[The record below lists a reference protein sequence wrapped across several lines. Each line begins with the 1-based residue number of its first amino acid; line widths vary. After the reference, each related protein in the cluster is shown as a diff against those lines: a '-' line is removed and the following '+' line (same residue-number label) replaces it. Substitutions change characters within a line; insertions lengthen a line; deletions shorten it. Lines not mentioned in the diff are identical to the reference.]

1 MKLKKNEIQFIDNY
15 LKKGGIKYWDVRLEM
30 VDHLVSDIENYED
43 ATDFETAFNHSLVN
57 AGWDKNLEAVHM
69 QSWKSTNKIY
79 RKMHFVEILK
89 LLKNPATLIGF
100 VAFYLLFNRIA
111 VIFSEYIKLV
121 AFMVLLVPIL
131 VLLYE
136 SLKMWRKKLGKSVN
150 MQYGLFYFSFG
161 LIMINLPLQLLPKSH
176 LHLWLPF
183 LMTVYL
189 LMMVAGYKVYKY
201 AYKKMLKL
209 KCL

>member
-1 MKLKKNEIQFIDNY
+1 MKLTKEDVQFIDNY

-30 VDHLVSDIENYED
+30 VDHLVSDIENYKG
-43 ATDFETAFNHSLVN
+43 AADFETAFNHSLVN
-57 AGWDKNLEAVHM
+57 AGWDKNLEAVNT

-79 RKMHFVEILK
+79 RKMHFDEILK
-89 LLKNPATLIGF
+89 LLKNPSTLFGF
-100 VAFYLLFNRIA
+100 IAFYLLLNRIA
-111 VIFSEYIKLV
+111 IVFSEYIKLV
-121 AFMVLLVPIL
+121 AFTVLLVPLL

-136 SLKMWRKKLGKSVN
+136 SVKTWRKKLGKSVN

-161 LIMINLPLQLLPKSH
+161 LIMTNLPLQLLPKSH
-176 LHLWLPF
+176 LYVWLP
-183 LMTVYL
+183 LIMTVYL